1 MAEEY
6 LAERAPE
13 VRALRFDVIGILLR
27 SGRPEITH
35 IEDAF

>member
-1 MAEEY
+1 MTEEY

-13 VRALRFDVIGILLR
+13 FQALRFDVIGILIRGRR
-27 SGRPEITH
+27 SEITH